1 MSNIDTAKI
10 SDFLTQL
17 KSVFNWTNPGKN
29 ELANNY
35 NKIKEN
41 KSRLDELIEK
51 EPEKNKINLKKKLNL
66 IIKIAEP
73 QPPIAATGAPP
84 APLSA
89 HAQGAPPAPPPAQP
103 KQSAPPS
110 VEATGAPPP
119 SVIASRPSGATA
131 PSVVASNRPSGAA
144 APSVVASN
152 RPSGAAAPSVAA
164 SNRPSGAA
172 APSVSNKNKKKMEI
186 TQKIDFNNYTDFENF
201 FLTEKIK
208 IVNTVATAVLKIENS
223 DNLGKIIFLDLKN
236 ITNKLDLKILNIKK
250 KLFINGLKYNNE
262 FGGLLLYSETTTAT
276 IFRNGKMTIKTKL
289 EDEKVIREEAKK
301 FADIIYSN
309 SVFENKKNEIVNKKK
324 LRFGDFKIV
333 NVVGAADVMFN
344 VNLEKMANGIYNQYI
359 KYEQEKFSG
368 LVFNCYKP
376 KVTIIIFRTG
386 KIILMGANTTIN
398 VKTAF
403 KKILPILC
411 LNR

>member
-1 MSNIDTAKI
+1 MSTAEI
-10 SDFLTQL
+10 SDFLKQL
-17 KSVFNWTNPGKN
+17 KSILNWTNSGKI
-29 ELANNY
+29 ELANKY
-35 NKIKEN
+35 NIIKIN

-51 EPEKNKINLKKKLNL
+51 EPEKSKINLKKKLNL

-73 QPPIAATGAPP
+73 QPPPP
-84 APLSA
+84 A
-89 HAQGAPPAPPPAQP
+89 HAQGAPQPPPPALEQP
-103 KQSAPPS
+103 KRPSGAVPHS
-110 VEATGAPPP
+110 VEATGALLP
-119 SVIASRPSGATA
+119 SI
-131 PSVVASNRPSGAA
+131 
-144 APSVVASN
+144 
-152 RPSGAAAPSVAA
+152 AAPSVAA

-172 APSVSNKNKKKMEI
+172 APLVAASNKPLGAAAPSIAAKKENRMEI
-186 TQKIDFNNYTDFENF
+186 TQKINFNNYTDFENF
-201 FLTEKIK
+201 FLTEKIN
-208 IVNTVATAVLKIENS
+208 IVNTVATAALKIENS
-223 DNLGKIIFLDLKN
+223 DNLGKRIFLDLKN
-236 ITNKLDLKILNIKK
+236 ITNKLDLKILSIKK

-262 FGGLLLYSETTTAT
+262 FGGLLLYSGTTTAT

-309 SVFENKKNEIVNKKK
+309 SVFKNKKDETVNKEK

-344 VNLEKMANGIYNQYI
+344 VDLNEMNNKYKEYITYNP
-359 KYEQEKFSG
+359 EKFSG
-368 LVFNCYKP
+368 LIFNCYKP
-376 KVTIIIFRTG
+376 KLTIIIFRTG
-386 KIILMGANTTIN
+386 KIILMGAKTTID

>member
-1 MSNIDTAKI
+1 MSTAEI

-17 KSVFNWTNPGKN
+17 KSVLNWTNPGKN
-29 ELANNY
+29 ALAKKY
-35 NKIKEN
+35 NIIKEN

-201 FLTEKIK
+201 FLTEKIWW
-208 IVNTVATAVLKIENS
+208 
-223 DNLGKIIFLDLKN
+223 
-236 ITNKLDLKILNIKK
+236 ITTL
-250 KLFINGLKYNNE
+250 
-262 FGGLLLYSETTTAT
+262 
-276 IFRNGKMTIKTKL
+276 FRNDNCNYFSKW
-289 EDEKVIREEAKK
+289 
-301 FADIIYSN
+301 
-309 SVFENKKNEIVNKKK
+309 KNDN
-324 LRFGDFKIV
+324 
-333 NVVGAADVMFN
+333 
-344 VNLEKMANGIYNQYI
+344 
-359 KYEQEKFSG
+359 
-368 LVFNCYKP
+368 
-376 KVTIIIFRTG
+376 
-386 KIILMGANTTIN
+386 
-398 VKTAF
+398 
-403 KKILPILC
+403 
-411 LNR
+411 

>member
-1 MSNIDTAKI
+1 MSTAEI

-17 KSVFNWTNPGKN
+17 KSVLNWTNPGKN
-29 ELANNY
+29 ALAKKY
-35 NKIKEN
+35 NIIKEN

-51 EPEKNKINLKKKLNL
+51 EPEKSKINLKKKLNL

-73 QPPIAATGAPP
+73 QPPPP
-84 APLSA
+84 A
-89 HAQGAPPAPPPAQP
+89 HAQGAPQPPPPPPAQP

-119 SVIASRPSGATA
+119 SI
-131 PSVVASNRPSGAA
+131 A

-164 SNRPSGAA
+164 SNRPSAA
-172 APSVSNKNKKKMEI
+172 SAPSVAASNKPSGASAPSIANKNEKKREI
-186 TQKIDFNNYTDFENF
+186 TQKKEFNNYTDFENF
-201 FLTEKIK
+201 FLTEKIN
-208 IVNTVATAVLKIENS
+208 IVNTVATAALKIENS
-223 DNLGKIIFLDLKN
+223 DNLGKRIFLDLKN
-236 ITNKLDLKILNIKK
+236 ITNKLDLKILSIKK

-262 FGGLLLYSETTTAT
+262 FGGLLLYSGTTTAT

-309 SVFENKKNEIVNKKK
+309 SVFKNKKDEIVNKEK

-344 VNLEKMANGIYNQYI
+344 VDLNKMNGKYKEYITYNP
-359 KYEQEKFSG
+359 EKFSG
-368 LVFNCYKP
+368 LIFNCYKP
-376 KVTIIIFRTG
+376 KLTIIIFRTG
-386 KIILMGANTTIN
+386 KIILMGAKTTID

>member
-1 MSNIDTAKI
+1 MSNIDTAEIDEFIKKLNGLTFTEPIQKSLAKQYEKI
-10 SDFLTQL
+10 GDKNRLKYLIENL
-17 KSVFNWTNPGKN
+17 KSSK
-29 ELANNY
+29 
-35 NKIKEN
+35 
-41 KSRLDELIEK
+41 
-51 EPEKNKINLKKKLNL
+51 LKKKLN
-66 IIKIAEP
+66 IVIRIAE
-73 QPPIAATGAPP
+73 
-84 APLSA
+84 
-89 HAQGAPPAPPPAQP
+89 AQLQPPAPPPAQP
-103 KQSAPPS
+103 QPPPPAHAQGAPQPPPPALAQPKRPSGAVPPS
-110 VEATGAPPP
+110 VEATGALSP
-119 SVIASRPSGATA
+119 SI
-131 PSVVASNRPSGAA
+131 A
-144 APSVVASN
+144 APSVEATGAPSPSIAASN

-164 SNRPSGAA
+164 SNKPSGAA
-172 APSVSNKNKKKMEI
+172 APSVTNKNEKKREI
-186 TQKIDFNNYTDFENF
+186 TQKKEFNNYTDFENF
-201 FLTEKIK
+201 FLTEKIN
-208 IVNTVATAVLKIENS
+208 IVNTVATAALKIENS
-223 DNLGKIIFLDLKN
+223 DNLGKRIFLDLKN
-236 ITNKLDLKILNIKK
+236 ITNKLDLKILSIKK

-262 FGGLLLYSETTTAT
+262 FGGLLLYSGTTTAT

-309 SVFENKKNEIVNKKK
+309 SVFKNKKDETVNKEK

-344 VNLEKMANGIYNQYI
+344 VDLNKMNGNYKEYITYNP
-359 KYEQEKFSG
+359 EKFSG

>member
-1 MSNIDTAKI
+1 MGEEKKI

-17 KSVFNWTNPGKN
+17 KSTVNLTNPNKKI
-29 ELANNY
+29 ELARKY
-35 NKIKEN
+35 NEITDTDKKD
-41 KSRLDELIEK
+41 RLDELIEK
-51 EPEKNKINLKKKLNL
+51 EPEQDKINLKNKL
-66 IIKIAEP
+66 KIVIR
-73 QPPIAATGAPP
+73 IA
-84 APLSA
+84 
-89 HAQGAPPAPPPAQP
+89 QPPAPPPAQP
-103 KQSAPPS
+103 K
-110 VEATGAPPP
+110 
-119 SVIASRPSGATA
+119 RPSGAA
-131 PSVVASNRPSGAA
+131 PPSPSIAASNRPSGASA
-144 APSVVASN
+144 LPI
-152 RPSGAAAPSVAA
+152 AAPSVAA

-172 APSVSNKNKKKMEI
+172 APSVAASNKPSGASAPSIANKNEKKKEI
-186 TQKIDFNNYTDFENF
+186 TQKKEFNNYTDFENF
-201 FLTEKIK
+201 FLTEKIN
-208 IVNTVATAVLKIENS
+208 IVNTVATAALKIENS
-223 DNLGKIIFLDLKN
+223 DNLGKRIFLDLKN
-236 ITNKLDLKILNIKK
+236 ITNKLDLKILSIKK

-262 FGGLLLYSETTTAT
+262 FGGLLLYSGTTTAT

-309 SVFENKKNEIVNKKK
+309 SVFKNKKDEIVNKEK

-386 KIILMGANTTIN
+386 KIILMGAKTTID